1 MQCLEGI
8 QVARLPDKFNFGD
21 RSDISPEKVYTL
33 LERMYTDIAT
43 AVNSKPDLY
52 QRNVN
57 GVPTDGNTADTFLAQ
72 GSININTTT
81 NKVEML
87 TNHVDTTTVIWTTL
101 S

>member
-1 MQCLEGI
+1 M
-8 QVARLPDKFNFGD
+8 ARISETFDFGD
-21 RSDISPEKVYTL
+21 PKTMDFSTL
-33 LERMYTDIAT
+33 LLNLNRMYLDLAE
-43 AVNSKPDLY
+43 AVNSKPDVY

-57 GVPTDGNTADTFLAQ
+57 GVPTDGDPSDTFLAQ

-87 TNHVDTTTVIWTTL
+87 TNHVSPTVVTWTTL

>member
-1 MQCLEGI
+1 M
-8 QVARLPDKFNFGD
+8 ARIPETFNIGD
-21 RSDISPEKVYTL
+21 RSDLTIEKL
-33 LERMYTDIAT
+33 LVLIERLYTDLAV

-57 GVPTDGNTADTFLAQ
+57 GVPTDGDPSDTFLAQ

-81 NKVEML
+81 NKVEMI
-87 TNHVDTTTVIWTTL
+87 TNHTATTVVWTTL